1 MKLPPP
7 VQAKVD
13 PRSLYVL
20 QARGRKG
27 RAIDDATEQF
37 VDATRMGTSE

>member
-7 VQAKVD
+7 AQGKID
-13 PRSLYVL
+13 PRQLYVL
-20 QARGRKG
+20 QARGRTG